1 MARRRARG
9 RASRQRTSGLAT
21 TGRSGLTGAGL
32 DATVVP
38 RMLVGAVNGVEIVT
52 VGALQFARDVLLSA
66 VSGAAD
72 VGAEALSATTAGAR
86 GVVSSTS
93 RMIGEIAGTAE
104 STFREAVQHA
114 RHSRPGTA
122 RVVLRRPAA
131 RMAGREDER
140 SAAVSTAAATRSRRR
155 SKRPPRVARPARPAV
170 AA

>member
-38 RMLVGAVNGVEIVT
+38 RMLVGAVNGVEIVA

-86 GVVSSTS
+86 GMVSATS

-104 STFREAVQHA
+104 STFRDAVNNA
-114 RHSRPGTA
+114 RHSRRGAAPAT
-122 RVVLRRPAA
+122 LRRPPA
-131 RMAGREDER
+131 RMASREDEPR
-140 SAAVSTAAATRSRRR
+140 AASATAAARRR
-155 SKRPPRVARPARPAV
+155 STRAARTARPVRAV
-170 AA
+170 AAA